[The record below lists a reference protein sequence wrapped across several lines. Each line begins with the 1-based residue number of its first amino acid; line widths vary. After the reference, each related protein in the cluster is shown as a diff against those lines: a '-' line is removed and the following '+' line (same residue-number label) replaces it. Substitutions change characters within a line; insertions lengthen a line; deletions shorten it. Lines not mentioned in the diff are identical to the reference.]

1 MKILKKFSVIMMLL
15 GAIFMTGCDASQII
29 DVISK
34 VAEGVQKAIPAI
46 KEVINTVSNAVSSTN
61 NDTADNTATQNTTN
75 TAQETDKK
83 ENDASVVVINPTDD
97 EEVSDQATATATST
111 ETATSTQT
119 STTTST
125 ATETSTQT
133 TSATSTSTSTQTSSA
148 APAISEKGQ
157 QQMDSVVDY
166 ALRNHRGGSNGDCF
180 NAVWGYLTSS
190 GYGNLKAWGDLPNMG
205 SDEAREFAEFM
216 NKSSANLNE
225 AGLQRLDTAFNPPI
239 TNPHDP
245 RIPKGAVIVVA
256 AGSYG
261 TSHPTAGDI
270 VIKAGEGRFVN
281 DGPNM
286 NYGTSSTWT
295 GKLLGV
301 YIPK

>member
-1 MKILKKFSVIMMLL
+1 MHILKKFSVMMMIL

-46 KEVINTVSNAVSSTN
+46 KEVINTVSSAVSN
-61 NDTADNTATQNTTN
+61 NNNNNTASNTATIN

-83 ENDASVVVINPTDD
+83 ETDASVVVTSPTDD
-97 EEVSDQATATATST
+97 EEVSGQATATST
-111 ETATSTQT
+111 VTATSIQTSTATSTA
-119 STTTST
+119 T
-125 ATETSTQT
+125 ATL
-133 TSATSTSTSTQTSSA
+133 TQTSNA
-148 APAISEKGQ
+148 APAISENGQ
-157 QQMDSVVDY
+157 KQMADVVDY
-166 ALRNHRGGSNGDCF
+166 ALANHRGASNGQCF

-190 GYGNLKAWGDLPNMG
+190 GYGNLKAWDDLPDMG
-205 SDEAREFAEFM
+205 SDEAREFAEYL
-216 NKSSANLNE
+216 NKSSANLDE

-239 TNPHDP
+239 TSPHDP
-245 RIPKGAVIVVA
+245 RIPNGAVIVVA

-261 TSHPTAGDI
+261 TAHPTAGDI

-286 NYGTSSTWT
+286 DYGTASNWT
-295 GKLLGV
+295 GKLLGI